1 MVSQSEFNAKR
12 QALKDF
18 NPLQKRVKLSDI
30 KLDDHSIRTGLIE
43 IDGSKVPVSG
53 KFFGRLGQMVN
64 LNAGLIQKMAK
75 NEDREPMT
83 KLIQAVKGY
92 QESRDGGKEFILIG
106 DPAKHQLVNISK
118 ADKWTRITNDTLF
131 STAETILNHVPNLQV
146 ESIDHQENGDLSIN
160 IIHGHQQEFLG
171 LGADEVFRFGF
182 SLVSGQ
188 MSSRVN
194 DFFLRL
200 SCENGAVAKNLH
212 TAFEFG
218 QGDQGFR
225 ELLSSMI
232 GWEKTGFVPRHFMER
247 VTRAQATRASYFEL
261 ERAVSS
267 VTGAIKEQDPDL
279 KSRLMTAA
287 ETNFFPEFDA
297 ATKRIYRAGRNP
309 LQLTDGQK
317 KFIKTD
323 KTVWDTIN
331 ELTWIGS
338 HQTEYGLKNWK
349 GFKKQ
354 GGDLFT
360 KTWDLEHADLSSI

>member
-92 QESRDGGKEFILIG
+92 QESRDGGKEFILVG

-118 ADKWTRITNDTLF
+118 ADRWSRITNDTLF
-131 STAETILNHVPNLQV
+131 ATAETILNHVPNLQI
-146 ESIDHQENGDLSIN
+146 ESIDSSSDGDISIN
-160 IIHGHQQEFLG
+160 IIHGQQAEFSKI
-171 LGADEVFRFGF
+171 GADEVFRFGF

-188 MSSRVN
+188 MSSRIN

-218 QGDQGFR
+218 QGDDTFR
-225 ELLSSMI
+225 SLLNSML
-232 GWEKTGFVPRHFMER
+232 GWEKTGFIPKHFQARLEQAA
-247 VTRAQATRASYFEL
+247 VTSTSYLEL

-267 VTGAIKEQDPDL
+267 VIGAVRERDPDI
-279 KSRLMTAA
+279 KSRLMEAA
-287 ETNFFPEFDA
+287 QRTFFPEFDQ
-297 ATKRIYRAGRNP
+297 ATKRIFRAGHNP
-309 LQLTDGQK
+309 LTLTDAQK
-317 KFIKTD
+317 RFIKTE
-323 KTVWDTIN
+323 KTVWDTVN

-349 GFKKQ
+349 GFKTQ

-360 KTWDLEHADLSSI
+360 KTWDLEHASLSSI